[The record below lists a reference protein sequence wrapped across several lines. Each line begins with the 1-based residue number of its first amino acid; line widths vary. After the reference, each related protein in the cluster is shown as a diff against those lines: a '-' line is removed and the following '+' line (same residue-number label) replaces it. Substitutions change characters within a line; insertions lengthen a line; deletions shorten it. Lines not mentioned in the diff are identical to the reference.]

1 MLSSDVDGG
10 YELLAAL
17 IDLIICLLL
26 AGGHFEI
33 LIGGESLTVIRLNVD
48 VAELLKRFNTL

>member
-1 MLSSDVDGG
+1 MFSPDVDGG
-10 YELLAAL
+10 YELLATL
-17 IDLIICLLL
+17 VDLILRLLL

-48 VAELLKRFNTL
+48 VAELLKRLDTL